1 MDKRNPVCK
10 AARDLKAAR
19 LRLARRVEFAA
30 KMSVIHRTGLFP
42 SRPKKDWGLWED
54 RAK

>member
-1 MDKRNPVCK
+1 MDKQNPVCK

-19 LRLARRVEFAA
+19 LRVMRRRERAA
-30 KMSVIHRTGLFP
+30 KRSVIRRTGLFP